1 MKDCTKQLKKC
12 WIKKNE
18 KNKTMEVQAKHG
30 RNVEKEEQYKA
41 HSGIKRK
48 SGMKHDINDM
58 DIF

>member
-12 WIKKNE
+12 WIKK
-18 KNKTMEVQAKHG
+18 KMKRIKEVQAKHG